1 MGKKLF
7 GDKFIGYHTFGLEV
21 DGVNVIVNSVDNN
34 GFEYVDL
41 GLPSGTLWATDDL
54 RKSRMALG
62 LTIKYC

>member
-7 GDKFIGYHTFGLEV
+7 DDKFIGYHTFGLEV
-21 DGVNVIVNSVDNN
+21 DGIIVNRVNNN
-34 GFEYVDL
+34 GFNYVDL

-54 RKSRMALG
+54 RKTGFSIG